1 MWIKICGITSL
12 EDAQLAIAAGADAVG
27 FVFAASPRRVS
38 VETVRAI
45 TQKLPQS
52 VEKIGVFVDATFDA
66 MVDAIQTAGLT
77 GAQLHGEDSQDMAQS
92 LRDAARKI
100 SRDLRVVRVLHYGSA
115 PTNFRSQLRALRAEQ
130 AMDAV
135 LLDTR
140 VAGKQ
145 GGTGV
150 SFDWQAAREGLL
162 AEAPHLRL
170 IAAGGLH
177 AENVQEAISILR
189 PWGVDVSSGVEM
201 APGRKDPARV
211 TAFIRAARAAS
222 QEFEEADVPVQSR
235 NY

>member
-12 EDAQLAIAAGADAVG
+12 EDAQFAVAAGADAVG

-45 TQKLPQS
+45 TRRLPQS
-52 VEKIGVFVDATFDA
+52 VEKIGVFVDASLAA
-66 MVDAIQTAGLT
+66 MADAIQTGDLT
-77 GAQLHGEDSQDMAQS
+77 GVQLHCENSEGMAQG

-100 SRDLRVVRVLHYGSA
+100 SRELRIVRVLHYGA
-115 PTNFRSQLRALRAEQ
+115 DTARFRSQLRNLCAEH
-130 AMDAV
+130 AIDAV

-140 VAGKQ
+140 VAGKP

-150 SFDWQAAREGLL
+150 PFDWQAARATLL
-162 AEAPHLRL
+162 AEAPHLPL

-177 AENVQEAISILR
+177 ADNVREAISILR

-201 APGRKDPARV
+201 TPGRKDPARV
-211 TAFIRAARAAS
+211 TAFIRAARAAA
-222 QEFEEADVPVQSR
+222 QEFEEADVSVQSR
-235 NY
+235 SS